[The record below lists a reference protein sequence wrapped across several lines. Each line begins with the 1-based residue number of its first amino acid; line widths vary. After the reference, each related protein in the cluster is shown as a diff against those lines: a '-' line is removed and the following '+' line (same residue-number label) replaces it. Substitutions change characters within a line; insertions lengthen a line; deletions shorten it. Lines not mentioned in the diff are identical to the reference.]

1 MKFYFFDFLA
11 VSNRDS
17 NPPTNFCILPNSFSS
32 SDNRDIYIFLLMSL
46 TVKKQHSPVS
56 SSMQTSV
63 TTLIMNV
70 VQKFLLASSQLSPV

>member
-11 VSNRDS
+11 VSMRDS

-63 TTLIMNV
+63 TTLIVNV